1 MRKESHARR
10 KKISY
15 NFIKNILAA
24 VLPDIFQHCSYPYH
38 HQCRHSNVNTILKN
52 YSLGTSRVNE
62 PMHAVLEGELAESA
76 MVQGKEAQNV
86 RNRALLHYLA
96 SLANSNSTEDK
107 FDFDFVESLLKNG
120 ADVNSTDKT
129 GQTVFHE
136 VARSWNCDVAS
147 FLIKNGKND
156 TVGHSTY
163 ITRILNPS

>member
-1 MRKESHARR
+1 MQDVRKFPTILL
-10 KKISY
+10 KISWRRCCQTSSSTAA
-15 NFIKNILAA
+15 IL
-24 VLPDIFQHCSYPYH
+24 II
-38 HQCRHSNVNTILKN
+38 RHSNVITILKN

-147 FLIKNGKND
+147 FLIKNGKKTLWD
-156 TVGHSTY
+156 HSH
-163 ITRILNPS
+163 P